1 MNASDPVE
9 QLPPYL
15 VDTANLI
22 RAAFPDG
29 VSEEAYHPL
38 LTLLVRGM
46 SQRALAR
53 VISHCTGKP
62 YIHAYHDVLGAASP
76 FEPGTAGSPAYERVE
91 QALREHGYDAWLA
104 KSDAE
109 LTAES

>member
-1 MNASDPVE
+1 MNSDDPVRE
-9 QLPPYL
+9 LPPYL
-15 VDTANLI
+15 VETADLI
-22 RAAFPDG
+22 RATFPD
-29 VSEEAYHPL
+29 VVPEEAYYPL

-53 VISHCTGKP
+53 VISYCTGKT
-62 YIHAYHDVLGAASP
+62 YIDAYHDVLGAGFATD
-76 FEPGTAGSPAYERVE
+76 PGPPGSPAYEKVAR
-91 QALREHGYDAWLA
+91 ALREHGYDAWLA